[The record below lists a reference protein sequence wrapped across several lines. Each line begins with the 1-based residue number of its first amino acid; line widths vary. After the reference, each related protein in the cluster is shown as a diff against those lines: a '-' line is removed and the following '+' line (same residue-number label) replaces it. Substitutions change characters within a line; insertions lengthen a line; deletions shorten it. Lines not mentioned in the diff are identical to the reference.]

1 MPTIQTFHPRKS
13 SRGSAL
19 NYWTSH
25 STNHSFKR
33 PGDFDGWELSTLR
46 TFDRELCDEIATL
59 NENKSQIIR
68 DKTASGAPAKS
79 YVHDVARIENRRRF
93 LLKLRT
99 GVESAMRSH
108 PERIAIRKEKRYVHC
123 LQEACKELLSPEQ
136 CKTVMELAEQKNA
149 LVLKKYV

>member
-1 MPTIQTFHPRKS
+1 MTETKTFRPPVKANHYV
-13 SRGSAL
+13 A
-19 NYWTSH
+19 NYWKSH
-25 STNHSFKR
+25 STNHSFKK
-33 PGDFDGWELSTLR
+33 PDDFDGWELSTLR
-46 TFDRELCDEIATL
+46 TFDRELCDDISTL

-68 DKTASGAPAKS
+68 DKTANGAPAKS

-93 LLKLRT
+93 LLRLRT

-123 LQEACKELLSPEQ
+123 LQEACKEILSPEQ

-149 LVLKKYV
+149 LILKKYV